1 MARGCGPRQGRS
13 TRPLGTND
21 GLKITAVGRSPK
33 PCRAG
38 SNPAARAKFLD
49 VRELPKLVPTP
60 TLVLPAPSPRSR
72 GPPSQN
78 PNASRRRARG
88 RKEAKRRFVR
98 EEMDRWLTERDV
110 TLIGAHLDE
119 SPMAYRRLP
128 ELIADHAGT
137 IKVLHTLRSF
147 AVAMVGVGE
156 TDPLSRE

>member
-1 MARGCGPRQGRS
+1 

-49 VRELPKLVPTP
+49 VRELPKVIPTP

-78 PNASRRRARG
+78 PNAPRSRPQGGQAAVCARGNGPLVDRARRDADRRRPR
-88 RKEAKRRFVR
+88 
-98 EEMDRWLTERDV
+98 
-110 TLIGAHLDE
+110 
-119 SPMAYRRLP
+119 
-128 ELIADHAGT
+128 
-137 IKVLHTLRSF
+137 
-147 AVAMVGVGE
+147 
-156 TDPLSRE
+156 